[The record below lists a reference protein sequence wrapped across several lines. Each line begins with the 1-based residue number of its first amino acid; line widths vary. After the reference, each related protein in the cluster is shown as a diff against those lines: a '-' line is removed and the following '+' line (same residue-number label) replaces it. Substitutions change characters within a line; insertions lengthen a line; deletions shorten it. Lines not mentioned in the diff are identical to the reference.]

1 MGSSRL
7 ILDLWVTQDGTAR
20 ADELLRLLG
29 VEDLVDAGAVPERSA
44 IELRD
49 EVAAGDTQDTPPD
62 GPAESVPL
70 TGAEVAALT
79 SRLNEDAN
87 QHAAEVGAN
96 WGASPN
102 GPVVE

>member
-1 MGSSRL
+1 VGSHRL

-29 VEDLVDAGAVPERSA
+29 VEDLIGAGAVLERTA
-44 IELRD
+44 VELRD
-49 EVAAGDTQDTPPD
+49 EVSAEDPQDTPPD
-62 GPAESVPL
+62 RPAESVPL
-70 TGAEVAALT
+70 GGAEVAALAA
-79 SRLNEDAN
+79 RLDEEAN

-96 WGASPN
+96 WGASPS